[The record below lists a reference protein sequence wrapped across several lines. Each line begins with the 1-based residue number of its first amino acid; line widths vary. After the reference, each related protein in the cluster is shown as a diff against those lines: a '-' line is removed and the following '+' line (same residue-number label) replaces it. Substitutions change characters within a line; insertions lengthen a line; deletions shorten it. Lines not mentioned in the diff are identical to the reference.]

1 MFYDKGALVGT
12 KRRPGGT
19 AGGGNST
26 SSSVTAADK
35 TRQCISV
42 MQPSENL
49 STIIYNYIYYNCMYI
64 YCDLGYHYFRK
75 SPYMIIYFCCFS
87 ATKNTMEND
96 IHCQGETK
104 KEFVAQKLVLDKAA
118 EQWMGS
124 WRARV
129 TRAVWGVI
137 KNVFL
142 W

>member
-1 MFYDKGALVGT
+1 
-12 KRRPGGT
+12 
-19 AGGGNST
+19 
-26 SSSVTAADK
+26 
-35 TRQCISV
+35 
-42 MQPSENL
+42 
-49 STIIYNYIYYNCMYI
+49 MYI
-64 YCDLGYHYFRK
+64 YIYIVTWGTTILGNP
-75 SPYMIIYFCCFS
+75 PYMIIYFCCFS